1 MSQGLELFYCMAA
14 WWSSKFEASPCS
26 WTSAVGRCLCRGLNY
41 FLVIPDWTSQL
52 LLWGGHEGQGSFS
65 VRGLSWRGVGRG
77 GHVRRADVSSQNS
90 ALAGQGL
97 PTPPS
102 DISRFS
108 WLQGG
113 WRMVQGWIWD
123 PESLLKLYFL
133 TS

>member
-65 VRGLSWRGVGRG
+65 VRGLSGRG
-77 GHVRRADVSSQNS
+77 RVGERSRRK
-90 ALAGQGL
+90 AG
-97 PTPPS
+97 S
-102 DISRFS
+102 
-108 WLQGG
+108 
-113 WRMVQGWIWD
+113 VQGHKDVPSSDACPW
-123 PESLLKLYFL
+123 LLPKRGRPGLCPPGPHPGPGWGA
-133 TS
+133 